1 MNKATLVASNTATTT
16 DCSGV
21 KERAQ
26 TAAANSLTAGL
37 PFLYPDV
44 HTHTLFIG
52 FRDEFAFAIDA
63 GVGTLPSNALLPL
76 WNVPRGW

>member
-1 MNKATLVASNTATTT
+1 MNKATLVAANTATTT
-16 DCSGV
+16 DYSGV
-21 KERAQ
+21 K
-26 TAAANSLTAGL
+26 ANSLTAGL

-44 HTHTLFIG
+44 HTYTLFIG